1 MRCSEWGTVVQEGF
15 KRNGGNHRTG
25 KPITLP
31 SGKVV
36 TFNCSKFCG
45 P

>member
-1 MRCSEWGTVVQEGF
+1 MKEKQQRIG
-15 KRNGGNHRTG
+15 RNHQTG

-36 TFNCSKFCG
+36 TFKCSNVLRAAMNG
-45 P
+45 EGD